1 MHGHVPVT
9 KYISGQ
15 NLREEE
21 KGISEPGCCVVG
33 RVRAKHPSG
42 VDQRLWEKRDV

>member
-1 MHGHVPVT
+1 VHGHVPVT